1 MDVLR
6 LYEEASGQ
14 CPNNNKTFIFFSKNT
29 SLVDKEA
36 LLAIFGIQSIQH
48 YDTYLALPALV
59 GKS

>member
-1 MDVLR
+1 MRKHRVN
-6 LYEEASGQ
+6 ASTII
-14 CPNNNKTFIFFSKNT
+14 KRFFFFSKNT